1 MTHPR
6 IIRPG
11 SLRPTPAL
19 ALSAMA
25 GTWAMSAQ
33 GRVGLQ
39 SLVGSAITGEVSSFL
54 QTNDMERVKAR
65 ADHLAK
71 SALFS
76 GDEYFFDPT
85 FDAHVRPSGVGVLP
99 VRGALM
105 TRAWW
110 CWTGYDLLAAAGAE
124 MLETYGDALKAIVM
138 PIDSP
143 GGACAGLSEL
153 ASKIRGWRTQVPV
166 FAVID
171 HDACSAAACLAAQAS
186 TVFVGRGTTYGH
198 VGTWS
203 DWWDMTEYLRAQG
216 IRHGYMSRGDLK
228 TFFAGDD
235 TETPVAERD
244 AKRDTVMQPIVQGY
258 YDLLLD
264 DVAAGRGA
272 RMTREAAQATEAM
285 IYFGPAAIAAGLA
298 DVVGTFEDVIEAL
311 EEPEEAPALEVA

>member
-11 SLRPTPAL
+11 SLRPTPAY

-39 SLVGSAITGEVSSFL
+39 SLIGSAASGDVSSFL
-54 QTNDMERVKAR
+54 ATADMKRVDAR
-65 ADHLAK
+65 AEHYAK

-76 GDEYFFDPT
+76 GDEWYFDPT
-85 FDAHVRPSGVGVLP
+85 MDAHVRPSGVGVLP
-99 VRGALM
+99 IRGALM

-110 CWTGYDLLAAAGAE
+110 CWTGYDVLGLAGQE
-124 MLETYGDALKAIVM
+124 MLETRGLRAIVM
-138 PIDSP
+138 PVDSP
-143 GGACAGLSEL
+143 GGACAGLSGL
-153 ASKIRGWRTQVPV
+153 AAKIRAWRSVV
-166 FAVID
+166 RVYGVID
-171 HDACSAAACLAAQAS
+171 LDACSAAACLAAQATS
-186 TVFVGRGTTYGH
+186 VFVGRDTTYGH

-216 IRHGYMSRGDLK
+216 IRHGYMSRGENK

-235 TETPVAERD
+235 TEIAPAEQD
-244 AKRDTVMQPIVQGY
+244 AKRELVMAPIVQGY

-272 RMTREAAQATEAM
+272 RMPREAARATEAM
-285 IYFGPAAIAAGLA
+285 IYFGAGAIAAGLA
-298 DVVGTFEDVIEAL
+298 DAVGTFEDVIEAL
-311 EEPEEAPALEVA
+311 EDAEEAPALEVA